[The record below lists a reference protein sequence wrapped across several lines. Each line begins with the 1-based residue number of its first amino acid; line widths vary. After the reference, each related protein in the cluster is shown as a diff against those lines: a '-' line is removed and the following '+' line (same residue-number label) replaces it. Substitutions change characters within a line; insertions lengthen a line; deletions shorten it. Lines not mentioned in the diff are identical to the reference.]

1 MPHKDNRVD
10 IKTTVEKKSYH
21 HGDLRG
27 ALLEAGMA
35 MLERA
40 PHDEL
45 GLRKLAREV
54 GVSATAVYRHFPDKE
69 SLLREIASQGF
80 MMMGKMQAAAAAAA
94 AAQGGRASFAAVGAA
109 YVRFALK
116 HPAVFRLM
124 FSSAPPHDLFSLK
137 LEDVAGPLR
146 ALRQH
151 VAALAPAGASE
162 SDKKIISVRAWSLV
176 HGLAVLALDRMI
188 LVDDA
193 LIDSVIAGAVK
204 EL

>member
-1 MPHKDNRVD
+1 MD
-10 IKTTVEKKSYH
+10 IKTTKEKKSYH

-35 MLERA
+35 MLEQA
-40 PHDEL
+40 PHEEL

-69 SLLREIASQGF
+69 SLLREIANQGF
-80 MMMGKMQAAAAAAA
+80 TMMGKMQAAAAAAVA
-94 AAQGGRASFAAVGAA
+94 SQGGRASFAAVGAA

-124 FSSAPPHDLFSLK
+124 FSSAPPQDLFSLK

-162 SDKKIISVRAWSLV
+162 VDKKIISIRAWSLV

-188 LVDDA
+188 LADDA
-193 LIDSVIAGAVK
+193 LIDAVIAGAVK

>member
-1 MPHKDNRVD
+1 LD
-10 IKTTVEKKSYH
+10 EKKTYH

-27 ALLEAGMA
+27 ALLEAGMT
-35 MLERA
+35 MLEAA
-40 PHDEL
+40 PRDAL

-69 SLLREIASQGF
+69 ALLREIAAQGF
-80 MMMGKMQAAAAAAA
+80 VMMGEMQAQAAATHA
-94 AAQGGRASFAAVGAA
+94 GRDAFAAVGSE
-109 YVRFALK
+109 YVRFARQ

-124 FSSAPPHDLFSLK
+124 FSSAPPEDLFSMK
-137 LEDVAGPLR
+137 LDDVREPLR

-162 SDKKIISVRAWSLV
+162 ADKKVISIRAWALV

-193 LIDSVIAGAVK
+193 LIDAVIAGAVK
-204 EL
+204 AL